1 MGKSAVNRFTH
12 ENLVYTQ
19 LYLDYLANK
28 DPASV
33 KFFDETGFQLPDAGH
48 KNYGYSPVGEPCID
62 ARRYISTANITMN
75 FLAGID
81 GLKYA
86 NIMQVVCNSVEFLR
100 FFTEA
105 LQTVDPKTRRPIL
118 EVGDIIVVD
127 NFAAHH
133 GEAEQAL
140 RKSLD
145 NLGMEL
151 LFLPV
156 YSPDFNPV
164 EEVFSKLK
172 YLLKYRYQDIVFD
185 NLEYAVWCA
194 LGDLEAAELY
204 GYYRH
209 VGYLI

>member
-1 MGKSAVNRFTH
+1 
-12 ENLVYTQ
+12 
-19 LYLDYLANK
+19 
-28 DPASV
+28 
-33 KFFDETGFQLPDAGH
+33 
-48 KNYGYSPVGEPCID
+48 
-62 ARRYISTANITMN
+62 MN

-81 GLKYA
+81 GIKYA
-86 NIMQVVCNSVEFLR
+86 NIIQGACNSVEFLT

-105 LQTVDPKTRRPIL
+105 LQTVDPKTHRPIL

-133 GEAEQAL
+133 REAEQAL
-140 RKSLD
+140 RESLD
-145 NLGMEL
+145 NIGMEL
-151 LFLPV
+151 SFLPV

-194 LGDLEAAELY
+194 LGDLEAADLY

>member
-1 MGKSAVNRFTH
+1 M
-12 ENLVYTQ
+12 LVTETTVIRQ
-19 LYLDYLANK
+19 L
-28 DPASV
+28 
-33 KFFDETGFQLPDAGH
+33 ETFL
-48 KNYGYSPVGEPCID
+48 D

-75 FLAGID
+75 LLAGID
-81 GLKYA
+81 GVKYA
-86 NIMQVVCNSVEFLR
+86 NIVHGASNPIKFLR
-100 FFTEA
+100 FFSEA
-105 LQTVDPKTRRPIL
+105 AHIVDPKTRRPIM

-133 GEAEQAL
+133 REAEQAL
-140 RKSLD
+140 RNSLD
-145 NLGMEL
+145 NLGMKL

-194 LGDLEAAELY
+194 ISDLEAADVY
-204 GYYRH
+204 GIIDTWDISYKSM
-209 VGYLI
+209 LL